1 MLVREGDF
9 YFQNNIKFFQGGS
22 GLGCRLGRSWAVPT
36 GHQDPPRTP
45 RFRRK
50 VGAFLQA
57 GRFRWLRCY
66 PPPAPSRKGNKWGRV
81 ACWYGRG
88 RLFYTSHFK
97 GGAGAPPLEPLYSKP
112 GLSALGGCE
121 GGGAPPRRGVARG
134 SFPLRGIQ
142 RGACPP
148 LRVQRR
154 ESCSPPNPS
163 HARTLRKEGAALA
176 REGDFYF
183 QNNIKFFQGGRSRL
197 PPRSVLDGAH
207 RAPGPP
213 PPQER
218 T

>member
-1 MLVREGDF
+1 MLHAA
-9 YFQNNIKFFQGGS
+9 GGS
-22 GLGCRLGRSWAVPT
+22 FFERGLHIERPTPVSPAGSVGSRQSATGARSP
-36 GHQDPPRTP
+36 
-45 RFRRK
+45 
-50 VGAFLQA
+50 
-57 GRFRWLRCY
+57 
-66 PPPAPSRKGNKWGRV
+66 PSRKGNEWGRMT
-81 ACWYGRG
+81 CWYGRG

-154 ESCSPPNPS
+154 ESCPPPNPS
-163 HARTLRKEGAALA
+163 HARTLRKKGAELA

-183 QNNIKFFQGGRSRL
+183 QNNIKFFKGAGLGCRLGRSWTVPTGHQD
-197 PPRSVLDGAH
+197 PPLHPQG
-207 RAPGPP
+207 RA
-213 PPQER
+213 
-218 T
+218 